1 MTEYL
6 TTIGLEIHAEL
17 NTKTKMFCDCAN
29 DPQETTPNLN
39 ICPICM
45 GHPGTLPVINRG
57 AVMKLISAGLALGCS
72 IEKHSFFERK
82 NYFYPDLP
90 KGYQISQ
97 FQVPFCRE
105 GSMTVNG
112 KKIRV
117 ERIHLEEDA
126 GKLIHDSGSK
136 ITLADYNRAGVP
148 LMELVTHPDLSD
160 PEEVRGFASEL
171 QLILRYI
178 EASDAD
184 MEKGQMRVEVN
195 LSRFP
200 RGIGLGTK
208 VEVKNINSISSA
220 VKAARYEIERQ
231 EKILEGG
238 EAIAI
243 TEKSAENEKGQT
255 SYPSKNIYAISGH
268 GYSAT
273 ASQMGSSSNIRGEI
287 IQETRGWDDINNK
300 TVSQRTKEGSAD
312 YRYFPEPDL
321 APIVFTDAEIEAIRA
336 SLPELPAA
344 RRLRFKSEYGLPAG
358 DVEILTVFKELG
370 DYFEEVVSEL
380 KAEDNPVTGKA
391 SDYGKLSKTAAN
403 WLITQLQPKLNA
415 VSAVPQDT
423 KITPAL
429 FADFIVRVASGQIG
443 STAAQVVLQV
453 MWETGEDPEDII
465 QAKDL
470 AQLSDAVSM
479 NSFVEDVIS
488 QNENIVAD
496 FKNGK
501 EAALNALVGK
511 VMALSKGKANPQ
523 VAEGLLRSKI
533 MGDKISAQ

>member
-6 TTIGLEIHAEL
+6 TTIGLEVHAEL

-29 DPQETTPNLN
+29 DPLEKSPNLN

-57 AVMKLISAGLALGCS
+57 AVMRLIAAGLALGCS

-105 GSMTVNG
+105 GSLTVNG
-112 KKIRV
+112 KKIRI

-126 GKLIHDSGSK
+126 GKLIHESAGDV
-136 ITLADYNRAGVP
+136 TLADYNRAGVP
-148 LMELVTHPDLSD
+148 LMELVTHPDLTQA
-160 PEEVRGFASEL
+160 EEVRRFAQEL
-171 QLILRYI
+171 QLILRYLHV
-178 EASDAD
+178 SDAD

-195 LSRFP
+195 LSLRP
-200 RGIGLGTK
+200 KGQKEYGTK

-220 VKAARYEIERQ
+220 AKSADYEIKRQ
-231 EKILEGG
+231 REVLESGG
-238 EAIAI
+238 
-243 TEKSAENEKGQT
+243 TLV
-255 SYPSKNIYAISGH
+255 
-268 GYSAT
+268 
-273 ASQMGSSSNIRGEI
+273 
-287 IQETRGWDDINNK
+287 QETRGWDDVHDK
-300 TVSQRTKEGSAD
+300 TVSQRIKEGSAD

-321 APIVFTDAEIEAIRA
+321 PPIVFTDEEIEAIRA

-344 RRLRFKSEYGLPAG
+344 RRARFGREYGLPEG

-380 KAEDNPVTGKA
+380 KAEDDPITGEALNGLATRDLAKR
-391 SDYGKLSKTAAN
+391 DKLSKVAAN

-443 STAAQVVLQV
+443 STAAQVVLQA

-465 QAKDL
+465 KSKDL
-470 AQLSDAVSM
+470 AQVSDSVSM
-479 NSFVEDVIS
+479 NSFVEDAIAQS
-488 QNENIVAD
+488 EKIVAD
-496 FKNGK
+496 FKSGK
-501 EAALNALVGK
+501 EPALKALVGK
-511 VMALSKGKANPQ
+511 VMVLSKGKADPQ
-523 VAEGLLRSKI
+523 VAEQMLR
-533 MGDKISAQ
+533 DKLSS